1 MRGAVG
7 PAYKDMRSAVVI
19 ILTKN
24 DEALSAQR
32 MERIPDGDFSGRNQ
46 GIMNPFPTLVG
57 SGQRRCIH

>member
-1 MRGAVG
+1 MRGAIG
-7 PAYKDMRSAVVI
+7 RAHKDMRSAIVL

-46 GIMNPFPTLVG
+46 GIMNPFPIAAG
-57 SGQRRCIH
+57 GIGQTSPR